1 LSERRANSQA
11 GAKSLPEGDDTVDDS
26 DQPVDA
32 IQEDMR
38 RLKDWLL
45 GDGESS
51 LDWLD
56 GVGSGATAETVVSSQ
71 TGLFMDSI
79 PEDLRLQVEALK
91 EENQSL
97 KERLDRALNAMP
109 EDQAYILRK
118 EMELKDLEE
127 RLREKEIKM
136 EEMIDQGTEGGSLE
150 NRFQEEL
157 REKEEDFRKR
167 ESEFNSHIEQL
178 EKELQ
183 RMESELRIKEEK
195 LRLAT
200 MNGPAAEK
208 ELDEKYQELQRKERF
223 ISEMEAENKN
233 LKAELTQKEEEL
245 KKISDLLRYKDSEFG
260 QRDEDLLYRERK
272 LEEERRRFEEVKKE
286 ASGIEELEMKKR
298 LEALKE
304 DIQNKENELRNR
316 EKYLQAKENELRR
329 REHGIIEEEIEAREE
344 ERAIEYQQAKVK
356 TGNRR
361 LDDLLLGGIPF
372 GSNVLV
378 HGPPFTGKEVM
389 VGQFMEEALKK
400 GIPVIWVLTDKTPGD
415 IRAEMQ
421 FILSGY
427 EEYEKLDLVKYV
439 DSYSMSM
446 GQTREDPYTVFLDDP
461 TDHTRISQTVEE
473 IVKEFKEA
481 GHQHY
486 RLAFR
491 SLSTLIAYSD
501 PISAFR
507 FLSPFC
513 GKRKRDGAV
522 SMYTMEKGMHG
533 EQEIQMIGSVM
544 DGMLD
549 FKVDQLKTYF
559 AVKGITDVQSRSY
572 IKYTATKS
580 SISIGS
586 FSLDHI
592 R

>member
-1 LSERRANSQA
+1 LSERRARSQA
-11 GAKSLPEGDDTVDDS
+11 GAKNLPEGDDAVDDS

-32 IQEDMR
+32 IQEDMQ

-45 GDGESS
+45 GDEESS
-51 LDWLD
+51 LEWLD
-56 GVGSGATAETVVSSQ
+56 GVGSGATAETVISSQ

-79 PEDLRLQVEALK
+79 PEEMRLQVEALK

-97 KERLDRALNAMP
+97 KERLDKALKAMP
-109 EDQAYILRK
+109 EDQSYILRK

-127 RLREKEIKM
+127 HLREKEIRM
-136 EEMIDQGTEGGSLE
+136 EEMIGQGTEVGSLE
-150 NRFQEEL
+150 NRFQEEV

-167 ESEFNSHIEQL
+167 ESEFNSRIEQL

-183 RMESELRIKEEK
+183 RMESESRIKEEK
-195 LRLAT
+195 LRLAA

-208 ELDEKYQELQRKERF
+208 ELDEKYQELQRKEGF
-223 ISEMEAENKN
+223 ISEMETENKN
-233 LKAELTQKEEEL
+233 LRAELTQKEEEL

-272 LEEERRRFEEVKKE
+272 LEEERRRFEELKKE
-286 ASGIEELEMKKR
+286 ASGMEELEMKKR

-304 DIQNKENELRNR
+304 DVQNKESELRNR
-316 EKYLQAKENELRR
+316 EKYLQAKENELRH
-329 REHGIIEEEIEAREE
+329 REHGIIEDEIEAREE
-344 ERAIEYQQAKVK
+344 ERALEYQQAKVK

-372 GSNVLV
+372 GSNTLI

-389 VGQFMEEALKK
+389 VGQFIEEALKK

-427 EEYEKLDLVKYV
+427 EEYENLGLVKYV

-446 GQTREDPYTVFLDDP
+446 GQTTEDPYTVFLDDP
-461 TDHTRISQTVEE
+461 TDHTHISQTVEE
-473 IVKEFKEA
+473 IVKEFKEG